1 MKNGEQKKND
11 ANRGSQEERLQYECE
26 QAFLRRTYTEPS
38 VEEEWKRFQRELPRD
53 VAPAQQ
59 SSRTTAFRYWLYG
72 AASVAA
78 VVVALF
84 LWMRGGAT
92 ESDDTLTL
100 FAAPVEELSV
110 TLEEQLAETGETCRT
125 EIAPQTSSRAIRN
138 GAVITPRQADYTH
151 LTTDRVTTTTL
162 YIPCGQVYKVILNDG
177 TEVWLNANSRLIY
190 PVRFAGNK
198 RKVRL
203 EGEAYFKVARNERM
217 PFVIETETLTTEV
230 LGTEFNV
237 KSYKESQTHVT
248 LVNGSVRVGMPS
260 LGKTVI
266 LEPGEEIT
274 YAEKGYQVK
283 KVDTAYYTQWREG
296 YFYFD
301 DFYLSDILKDLGR
314 WYNVTIAMEKDSLLL
329 NQKLHFVAERN
340 EDIDQVIENLN
351 AFSYLSASK
360 QGNKVMIKRKK

>member
-1 MKNGEQKKND
+1 MND
-11 ANRGSQEERLQYECE
+11 EPIIKDGNASQPEERLQYECE
-26 QAFLRRTYTEPS
+26 QAFLRRAYTKPS
-38 VEEEWKRFQRELPRD
+38 AEEEWERFQQELPHD
-53 VAPAQQ
+53 AASAQQ
-59 SSRTTAFRYWLYG
+59 SGRRDAFRYWLYG
-72 AASVAA
+72 VASVAA
-78 VVVALF
+78 IVVAVFMF
-84 LWMRGGAT
+84 LPGGTAKP
-92 ESDDTLTL
+92 DNTLTL
-100 FAAPVEELSV
+100 FDAPVEELPV
-110 TLEEQLAETGETCRT
+110 TIEEQWAETGETCRT
-125 EIAPQTSSRAIRN
+125 EIAHQASQSVKS
-138 GAVITPRQADYTH
+138 GAVVSSLQADYTH
-151 LTTDRVTTTTL
+151 LTTDKVSTTTL

-248 LVNGSVRVGMPS
+248 LVNGSVRVGMPT
-260 LGKTVI
+260 LGKTVV

-274 YAEKGYQVK
+274 YAENGYQVK
-283 KVDTAYYTQWREG
+283 KVDTAYYTQWHEG

-329 NQKLHFVAERN
+329 NQKLHFVADRN
-340 EDIDQVIENLN
+340 KDINQVIENLN

-360 QGNKVMIKRKK
+360 QDNKVMIKRKR